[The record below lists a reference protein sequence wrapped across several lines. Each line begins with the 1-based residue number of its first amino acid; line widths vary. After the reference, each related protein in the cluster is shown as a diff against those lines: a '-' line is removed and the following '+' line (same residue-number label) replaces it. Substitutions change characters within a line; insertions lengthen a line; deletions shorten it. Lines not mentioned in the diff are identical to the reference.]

1 MVRRARVT
9 WRQYGTVLLAS
20 VLLIAWAYEYHAVAA
35 DDAVDYPGTVV
46 LVDVA
51 AGKLAVKKEG
61 GGTRFTF
68 VVNGKTQFQGSAKS
82 LKDLQKG
89 DNVTVTYVVN
99 GSQYLAQRITKK

>member
-1 MVRRARVT
+1 
-9 WRQYGTVLLAS
+9 
-20 VLLIAWAYEYHAVAA
+20 
-35 DDAVDYPGTVV
+35 
-46 LVDVA
+46 
-51 AGKLAVKKEG
+51 
-61 GGTRFTF
+61 